1 MLSLNTTHH
10 PSCEAPPRGSW
21 GYLRYL
27 SFISLVLV
35 MKKGV
40 GTGGN
45 WYIGLLFGP
54 PAGLGWP
61 YVAPPA
67 GSRKKADAFSVLS

>member
-1 MLSLNTTHH
+1 
-10 PSCEAPPRGSW
+10 
-21 GYLRYL
+21 
-27 SFISLVLV
+27 